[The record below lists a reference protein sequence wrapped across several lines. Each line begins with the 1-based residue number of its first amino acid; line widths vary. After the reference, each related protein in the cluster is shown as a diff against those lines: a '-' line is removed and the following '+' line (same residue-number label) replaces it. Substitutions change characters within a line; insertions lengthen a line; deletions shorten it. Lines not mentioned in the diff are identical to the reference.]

1 MKQCKE
7 NKDLLAKEYLRDHQV
22 FADLINLSLY
32 QGKRIVHPKE
42 LEEADSVIQ
51 NKRRDVLKRWKREKG
66 KEVYLGIEVQS
77 TVDPTMPVRV
87 MEYDVLC
94 YRDQLKQKQKETNRN
109 QLQKGEFLSGM
120 QSGEKLHEVITV
132 VLNLSGKRWSGARS
146 LCEMLE
152 EGSLASEYRI
162 RVLDPVEI
170 KEEEMRKCISEVGKL
185 MRVMG
190 VCEKKEEFEKC
201 IKGEEYRR
209 VGVKTAKM
217 IQVFANI
224 DLKVEKKEG
233 EEDMCRAIEELKRDW
248 KNEEKISTAKKMLA
262 DGFSDEMIAKYVE
275 LSLNVIGNLR
285 KQILGI

>member
-1 MKQCKE
+1 MTEFEVFPKEKTDGTIKTERNKKRILVFQESFLFPYFGISFGFFPFLSKDDIQGGIATMKQCKE
-7 NKDLLAKEYLRDHQV
+7 NKDLLAKEYLRDQQV

-42 LEEADSVIQ
+42 LEEADPVIQ

-77 TVDPTMPVRV
+77 TIDPTMPVRV

-94 YRDQLKQKQKETNRN
+94 YRDQLKQKQKATNRN
-109 QLQKGEFLSGM
+109 QLQKGEFLSGIH
-120 QSGEKLHEVITV
+120 QGEKLHEVITV
-132 VLNLSGKRWSGARS
+132 VLNLSGKRWNGARS

-152 EGSLASEYRI
+152 EGEMASEYRI

-170 KEEEMRKCISEVGKL
+170 REEAMKKCISEVGKL
-185 MRVMG
+185 MRVMS

-217 IQVFANI
+217 IRVFANI
-224 DLKVEKKEG
+224 
-233 EEDMCRAIEELKRDW
+233 
-248 KNEEKISTAKKMLA
+248 ISK
-262 DGFSDEMIAKYVE
+262 S
-275 LSLNVIGNLR
+275 
-285 KQILGI
+285 